1 MFFSRAGS
9 RVFVVLLYGHLN
21 KRLADSLVT
30 KNKFLLTISIIFK
43 EKRHEKKEKCQL
55 GGTCLMKH
63 QNLRI
68 KVMINVGQGVRRI
81 DILCVKI
88 FTCRIF
94 SCIFTTQKEIA

>member
-1 MFFSRAGS
+1 M
-9 RVFVVLLYGHLN
+9 VLLYGHLN

-55 GGTCLMKH
+55 GGTCLIKH

-68 KVMINVGQGVRRI
+68 KVMINVFVRENFHMSNFFLNFYNTKGNRVNSIIFSRFMGSI
-81 DILCVKI
+81 DI
-88 FTCRIF
+88 
-94 SCIFTTQKEIA
+94 